1 MPRDE
6 RPVTVFE
13 TSDPGVLAVVKSLL
27 EDADIPYFAAGENFQ
42 SLFPGGFNAFA
53 GPVRMEVSPDDA
65 RRARELLAPLD
76 CEPPD
81 GA

>member
-27 EDADIPYFAAGENFQ
+27 EDADIPYYASGEHFQ

-53 GPVRMEVSPDDA
+53 GPVRIEVSPDDA
-65 RRARELLAPLD
+65 RGARERLAPLD
-76 CEPPD
+76 SEPSD